1 MKALLRAPL
10 MVLVVFAIFAAFSCT
25 SNEAFGKVGP
35 KPTNT
40 SCPPVQVTAGP
51 ANTK

>member
-25 SNEAFGKVGP
+25 SNEAFGIGP
-35 KPTNT
+35 KPT
-40 SCPPVQVTAGP
+40 SCPPLHVTANLDN
-51 ANTK
+51 AK

>member
-25 SNEAFGKVGP
+25 SNEAFGAGP
-35 KPTNT
+35 RPTQ
-40 SCPPVQVTAGP
+40 CPPLNVTANSGN
-51 ANTK
+51 AK